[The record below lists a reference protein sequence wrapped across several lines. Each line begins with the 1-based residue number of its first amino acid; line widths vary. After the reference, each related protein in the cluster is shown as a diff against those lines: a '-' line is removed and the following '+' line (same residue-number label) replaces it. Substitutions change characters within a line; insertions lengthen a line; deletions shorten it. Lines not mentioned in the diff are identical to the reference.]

1 MADRGFIDRK
11 SYGTL
16 TSAIEMPNLLD
27 IQLDSYDWFLQ
38 KDTPPGTREKQ
49 GLQGVFHGIFPITDA
64 HNLYS
69 LEFVDYSV
77 GTPKYDVQECLERG
91 TTYAV
96 PLRSTLRLISREKQ
110 GNSEFRV
117 KDIVEQTVFLGELPL
132 MTDEGTFVINGSER
146 VIVSQLHRSPGVF
159 FDDSIHPNGKRLFS
173 ARIIPDNG
181 AWLEFSLDINDIMYV
196 HIDRKRKLPVTTLLR
211 ALGFDKSEE
220 ILGIFHGD
228 TTVRVTEELVDCV
241 VTEDVVNKKTGE
253 VIVEAYTTL
262 TEEHIV
268 ALQENQIGKI
278 TAMDIDPE
286 NDGGI
291 ITNTL
296 NKDPCDNEEE
306 ALSRIYSLLRPGD
319 PPNIETARGLLERHF
334 FSPRRYNLGTV
345 GRYRINQ
352 RLDMVDNIPLDFT
365 MLCIDD
371 FIKVIGYLLCLAMG
385 DGFTDDIDH
394 LGNRRVRSVGELLSK
409 QFSIGLARMAR
420 TIRER
425 MSLRDSEQLTP
436 HDLVNARTVST
447 VVQAFFGSSQ
457 LSQFLQQINPLD
469 ELTHKRRL
477 SALGPGG
484 LTRDRAGFEVRDVHH
499 THYGRICP
507 IETPEGPNIGLIV
520 SVATYAK
527 VNPFGFLETP
537 YRKVKDSKV
546 SQDIVYLP
554 ADEEDRHTIAQA
566 NLALDDKGEFENNV
580 VQARRRGDFPV
591 VDPEVIDYMDVSP
604 FQLVSAAA
612 GLIPFLEH
620 DEANRALMGSNM
632 QRQGVPLL
640 ITDAPRVGTGLERK
654 VAVDSKAV
662 IIAKNAGVVTY
673 VSANKIV
680 VKRRKS
686 RSIETISL
694 SDEDIYD
701 LTKFKRSNQDFCIN
715 QRPAVK
721 VGDKVEKGQ
730 LLADGCAT
738 DRGDLALGANV
749 LVAFMSWH
757 GYNFEDAIIVS
768 ERLIKKDIFTSI
780 SIEEFE
786 LQVRDTKRGT
796 EEITREIPNVSEQA
810 VRNLDEHGIIRVGA
824 EVNQGDILVGK
835 VTPKG
840 ETELSPEER
849 LLRAIFGEK
858 AGDVRDASLKAPP
871 GMDGVVMDR
880 KVFSRKER
888 DEKTRNEDKE
898 KTRLAGKRI
907 SSKIESLKQSRDQQV
922 LALLKNRRVNTL
934 RDEDGEVVVKAGTA
948 LNERSLEN
956 FDLGTV
962 IPDGDWCDSPAT
974 SQRVDRLI
982 ELAAHVMQQAAEEL
996 ERELE
1001 KIARGDELPPGI
1013 VQLVK
1018 VYVARKRKLM
1028 VGDKM
1033 AGRHGNKGVISIIVP
1048 EEDMPYLP
1056 DGTPIDLVLNPLG
1069 VPSRMNLGQILET
1082 HLGWAA
1088 HELDLHFATP
1098 VFDGASMDDVQDMLQ
1113 KAGLPENG
1121 KTLLYDGKTGEPFDK
1136 EVMVGI
1142 IYMLKLSHLVSDKI
1156 HARSIGPYSLV
1167 TQQPLGG
1174 KAQFGGQRFGEME
1187 VWALEAYG
1195 AAHMLQEMLTVKSDD
1210 VAGRSKIYETIVK
1223 GENPPEPGVPESF
1236 NVLVKE
1242 LQSLCLDVVL
1252 ENAQID

>member
-38 KDTPPGTREKQ
+38 KDTLPGTREKQ

-484 LTRDRAGFEVRDVHH
+484 LTRDRAGLR
-499 THYGRICP
+499 
-507 IETPEGPNIGLIV
+507 
-520 SVATYAK
+520 
-527 VNPFGFLETP
+527 
-537 YRKVKDSKV
+537 
-546 SQDIVYLP
+546 
-554 ADEEDRHTIAQA
+554 
-566 NLALDDKGEFENNV
+566 
-580 VQARRRGDFPV
+580 
-591 VDPEVIDYMDVSP
+591 
-604 FQLVSAAA
+604 
-612 GLIPFLEH
+612 
-620 DEANRALMGSNM
+620 
-632 QRQGVPLL
+632 
-640 ITDAPRVGTGLERK
+640 
-654 VAVDSKAV
+654 
-662 IIAKNAGVVTY
+662 
-673 VSANKIV
+673 
-680 VKRRKS
+680 
-686 RSIETISL
+686 
-694 SDEDIYD
+694 
-701 LTKFKRSNQDFCIN
+701 
-715 QRPAVK
+715 
-721 VGDKVEKGQ
+721 
-730 LLADGCAT
+730 CA
-738 DRGDLALGANV
+738 
-749 LVAFMSWH
+749 MC
-757 GYNFEDAIIVS
+757 
-768 ERLIKKDIFTSI
+768 
-780 SIEEFE
+780 
-786 LQVRDTKRGT
+786 
-796 EEITREIPNVSEQA
+796 ITR
-810 VRNLDEHGIIRVGA
+810 
-824 EVNQGDILVGK
+824 
-835 VTPKG
+835 T
-840 ETELSPEER
+840 T
-849 LLRAIFGEK
+849 
-858 AGDVRDASLKAPP
+858 AG
-871 GMDGVVMDR
+871 
-880 KVFSRKER
+880 F
-888 DEKTRNEDKE
+888 
-898 KTRLAGKRI
+898 
-907 SSKIESLKQSRDQQV
+907 
-922 LALLKNRRVNTL
+922 
-934 RDEDGEVVVKAGTA
+934 
-948 LNERSLEN
+948 
-956 FDLGTV
+956 
-962 IPDGDWCDSPAT
+962 
-974 SQRVDRLI
+974 
-982 ELAAHVMQQAAEEL
+982 
-996 ERELE
+996 
-1001 KIARGDELPPGI
+1001 
-1013 VQLVK
+1013 
-1018 VYVARKRKLM
+1018 
-1028 VGDKM
+1028 
-1033 AGRHGNKGVISIIVP
+1033 
-1048 EEDMPYLP
+1048 
-1056 DGTPIDLVLNPLG
+1056 
-1069 VPSRMNLGQILET
+1069 VPSKRLKVQIS
-1082 HLGWAA
+1082 
-1088 HELDLHFATP
+1088 
-1098 VFDGASMDDVQDMLQ
+1098 V
-1113 KAGLPENG
+1113 
-1121 KTLLYDGKTGEPFDK
+1121 
-1136 EVMVGI
+1136 
-1142 IYMLKLSHLVSDKI
+1142 
-1156 HARSIGPYSLV
+1156 
-1167 TQQPLGG
+1167 
-1174 KAQFGGQRFGEME
+1174 
-1187 VWALEAYG
+1187 
-1195 AAHMLQEMLTVKSDD
+1195 
-1210 VAGRSKIYETIVK
+1210 
-1223 GENPPEPGVPESF
+1223 
-1236 NVLVKE
+1236 
-1242 LQSLCLDVVL
+1242 
-1252 ENAQID
+1252 

>member
-1 MADRGFIDRK
+1 LADKGFIERI
-11 SYGTL
+11 SYGKI

-38 KDTPPGTREKQ
+38 KDVPPGEREKQ
-49 GLQGVFHGIFPITDA
+49 GLQAVFHSIFPISDV

-69 LEFVDYSV
+69 LEFVDYTV
-77 GTPKYDVQECLERG
+77 GTPKYDVEECLERG
-91 TTYAV
+91 TTYAA

-110 GNSEFRV
+110 GDSEFRV

-132 MTDEGTFVINGSER
+132 MTEEGTFIINGSER

-159 FDDSIHPNGKRLFS
+159 FDDTIHPNGKRLFS
-173 ARIIPDNG
+173 ARIIPYKG

-196 HIDRKRKLPVTTLLR
+196 HIDRKRKLPVTTFLR
-211 ALGFDKSEE
+211 ALGYSKAEE
-220 ILGIFHGD
+220 VLGIFHGD
-228 TTVRVTEELVDCV
+228 IETKVSEELVDGV
-241 VTEDVVNKKTGE
+241 VTEDVVVRKTGE
-253 VIVEAYTTL
+253 VLVEAYTTL
-262 TEEHIV
+262 SEEHIIN
-268 ALQENQIGKI
+268 LRENKVSKI
-278 TAMDIDPE
+278 TVMDIDPQH
-286 NDGGI
+286 DGGI

-296 NKDPCDNEEE
+296 AKDPCDNEEE

-334 FSPRRYNLGTV
+334 FSPRRYHLGEV

-352 RLDMVDNIPLDFT
+352 RLDMKIPLYFT
-365 MLCIDD
+365 TLSIDD
-371 FIKVIGYLLCLAMG
+371 FIKVVGYLLELAMG

-394 LGNRRVRSVGELLSK
+394 LGNRRVRSVGELLGN

-425 MSLRDSEQLTP
+425 MSLRDSEHLTP

-457 LSQFLQQINPLD
+457 LSQFLQQTNPLD

-507 IETPEGPNIGLIV
+507 IETPEGPNIGLIA
-520 SVATYAK
+520 SVATYAH

-537 YRKVKDSKV
+537 YRVVEDG
-546 SQDIVYLP
+546 IVTSAIAYLP
-554 ADEEDRHTIAQA
+554 ADLEDRHTIAQA
-566 NLALDDKGEFENNV
+566 TLKVDKNGKFQDSML
-580 VQARRRGDFPV
+580 QARRRGDFPV
-591 VDPEVIDYMDVSP
+591 VEPVAVDYMDVSP
-604 FQLVSAAA
+604 FQIVSAAA

-620 DEANRALMGSNM
+620 DDANRALMGSNM

-654 VAVDSKAV
+654 VAIDSKAV
-662 IIAKNAGVVTY
+662 VCAKNDGVVTY
-673 VSANKIV
+673 VSADKIV
-680 VKRRKS
+680 IKRKKS
-686 RSIETISL
+686 RSVEMISL
-694 SDEDIYD
+694 SDEDVHY
-701 LTKFKRSNQDFCIN
+701 LTKFKRSNQDVCIN
-715 QRPAVK
+715 QRPVVQ
-721 VGDKVEKGQ
+721 VGDKIEIGQ
-730 LLADGCAT
+730 VLADGCAT

-749 LVAFMSWH
+749 LVAFMSWN
-757 GYNFEDAIIVS
+757 GYNFEDAIIIS
-768 ERLIKKDIFTSI
+768 ERLIRKDIFTSI
-780 SIEEFE
+780 HVEEFE

-871 GMDGVVMDR
+871 GMDGVVMER
-880 KVFSRKER
+880 KIFSRKER
-888 DEKTRNEDKE
+888 DEKTRKEDREKANAAKKRVAAKIDSVKE
-898 KTRLAGKRI
+898 
-907 SSKIESLKQSRDQQV
+907 SRDQQV
-922 LALLKNRRVNTL
+922 LSLLGDQKINTL
-934 RDEDGEVVVKAGTA
+934 RNLEDGSVVARAGTA
-948 LNERSLEN
+948 FNEKLLEKI
-956 FDLGTV
+956 DLSIV
-962 IPDGDWCDSPAT
+962 RPDDDWCDSPAT
-974 SQRVDRLI
+974 SQKADRLI
-982 ELAAHVMQQAAEEL
+982 ELADQLILHSEEQL

-1033 AGRHGNKGVISIIVP
+1033 AGRHGNKGVVSILVP

-1056 DGTPIDLVLNPLG
+1056 DGTPIDIILNPLG

-1088 HELDLHFATP
+1088 HKLGVHYATP
-1098 VFDGASMDDVQDMLQ
+1098 VFDGANMDDIQERLRE
-1113 KAGLPENG
+1113 AGLPENG
-1121 KTLLYDGKTGEPFDK
+1121 KSMLHDGKTGEQFDK

-1210 VAGRSKIYETIVK
+1210 VAGRSKVYETIVK

-1252 ENAQID
+1252 EDAQID

>member
-38 KDTPPGTREKQ
+38 KDIPPGLREKQ
-49 GLQGVFHGIFPITDA
+49 GLEAVFHGIFPITDA

-110 GNSEFRV
+110 GSGEFRV

-159 FDDSIHPNGKRLFS
+159 FDDTIHPNGKRLFS

-228 TTVRVTEELVDCV
+228 TTVKVTEELVDHI

-268 ALQENQIGKI
+268 ALQENGIGKI

-291 ITNTL
+291 INNTL
-296 NKDPCDNEEE
+296 DKDPCDNEEE

-319 PPNIETARGLLERHF
+319 PPNIETARGLLERNF

-371 FIKVIGYLLCLAMG
+371 FIKVIDYLLILAMG
-385 DGFTDDIDH
+385 EGFIDDIDH

-537 YRKVKDSKV
+537 YRKVKNGKV
-546 SQDIVYLP
+546 SQDIAYLP

-566 NLALDDKGEFENNV
+566 NLALDDKDEFQNNV

-591 VDPEVIDYMDVSP
+591 VDPEAIDYMDVSP

-662 IIAKNAGVVTY
+662 VVAKNAGVVTY
-673 VSANKIV
+673 VSADKIV
-680 VKRRKS
+680 VRRRKG

-715 QRPAVK
+715 QRPAVQ
-721 VGDKVEKGQ
+721 VGDKVAKGQ

-898 KTRLAGKRI
+898 KTRTARKRI
-907 SSKIESLKQSRDQQV
+907 AGKIESLRQSRDQQV
-922 LALLKNRRVNTL
+922 LALLKNRKINTL
-934 RDEDGEVVVKAGTA
+934 RDEDEKVILRAGTA
-948 LNERSLEN
+948 LSERALEK

-962 IPDGDWCDSPAT
+962 TPDGDWCDSPAT
-974 SQRVDRLI
+974 SQKVDRLI
-982 ELAAHVMQQAAEEL
+982 ELADHLMQQAEEEL

-1121 KTLLYDGKTGEPFDK
+1121 KTLLYDGQTGEPFDK

-1252 ENAQID
+1252 ENA

>member
-16 TSAIEMPNLLD
+16 TAAIEMPNLLD
-27 IQLDSYDWFLQ
+27 IQIDSYDWFLQ
-38 KDTPPGTREKQ
+38 KDIPPGIREKQ
-49 GLQGVFHGIFPITDA
+49 GLQAVFHGIFPITDA

-110 GNSEFRV
+110 GNGEFRV

-159 FDDSIHPNGKRLFS
+159 FDDTIHPNGKRLFS

-228 TTVRVTEELVDCV
+228 TTAKVSEELVDHI

-262 TEEHIV
+262 TEEHIA
-268 ALQENQIGKI
+268 ALQENGIGKI
-278 TAMDIDPE
+278 TAMDINPE

-296 NKDPCDNEEE
+296 DKDPCDNEEE

-319 PPNIETARGLLERHF
+319 PPNIETARGLIERNF

-371 FIKVIGYLLCLAMG
+371 FIKVIDYLLILAMG
-385 DGFTDDIDH
+385 EGFIDDIDH

-537 YRKVKDSKV
+537 YRKVKNGKV
-546 SQDIVYLP
+546 SRDIAYLP

-566 NLALDDKGEFENNV
+566 NLALDDKDEFENNV

-591 VDPEVIDYMDVSP
+591 VDPDAIDYMDVSP

-662 IIAKNAGVVTY
+662 VVAKNAGVVTY
-673 VSANKIV
+673 VSADKIV
-680 VKRRKS
+680 IKRRKG

-715 QRPAVK
+715 QRPAVQ

-738 DRGDLALGANV
+738 DRGDLALGSNV

-898 KTRLAGKRI
+898 KTRAAQKRI
-907 SSKIESLKQSRDQQV
+907 AAKIASLKESRDQQV
-922 LALLKNRRVNTL
+922 LALLKNRKINTL
-934 RDEDGEVVVKAGTA
+934 RDEDGAVIVRAGTA
-948 LNERSLEN
+948 LNERSLEK

-974 SQRVDRLI
+974 SQKVGRLI
-982 ELAAHVMQQAAEEL
+982 ELADHLMQQAEEEL

-1098 VFDGASMDDVQDMLQ
+1098 VFDGASMDDVQDMLR
-1113 KAGLPENG
+1113 KADLPENG
-1121 KTLLYDGKTGEPFDK
+1121 KTLLYDGQTGEPFDK

-1252 ENAQID
+1252 ENA